1 MNSKCI
7 GCGIVLQDVNSKADG
22 YVSRSDHRV
31 CERCFKIKNYGQ
43 NRVIFSSNEDYLKI
57 LDSIDQNDL
66 VVYVSSL
73 LTLNLDYIKKFKN
86 VILVLTKRDI
96 LPKSVKNDK
105 IVNYVSSKYN
115 IRDIVIVSAFKKIN
129 LDCLYNKLIKLGSN
143 KKIYFVGSTN
153 SGKSTLIN
161 EMIKSYNG
169 CDGEITV
176 SSFPSTTLS
185 TIDVKIGELDV
196 IDTPGIVC
204 EDSIINYLDLK
215 SIKKLNSKKE
225 IKPITFQVKGKG
237 SILLDE
243 LFRVDYDTDVSSMT
257 FYVSNSLK
265 VDKISLNNN
274 SRLLDYN
281 NLEYKINNDQDLV
294 IEDVGFIKITNSM
307 KLKIYYKD
315 NISIRIRDNLI

>member
-1 MNSKCI
+1 MNKKCI
-7 GCGIVLQDVNSKADG
+7 GCGILLQDTDKLMDG
-22 YVSRSDHRV
+22 YVSGNDHRL

-43 NRVIFSSNEDYLKI
+43 NKVIETGNEDYLKI
-57 LDSIDQNDL
+57 LDDISQNDL

-73 LTLNLDYIKKFKN
+73 LTLNLDYVKKFKN
-86 VILVLTKRDI
+86 IILVLTKRDI
-96 LPKSVKNDK
+96 LPKSVKNEK
-105 IVNYVSSKYN
+105 IISYVSNKYN
-115 IRDIVIVSAFKKIN
+115 IKDIVVVSAFKKVN
-129 LDCLYNKLIKLGSN
+129 LDVLYNKLEKLGKG

-169 CDGEITV
+169 INGDITV

-185 TIDVKIGELDV
+185 TIDVKIGDLDI

-215 SIKKLNSKKE
+215 GIKKLNSKKE
-225 IKPITFQVKGKG
+225 IKPITFQIKDKG
-237 SILLDE
+237 SILLDQ
-243 LFRVDYDTDVSSMT
+243 LCRIDYETDISSMT
-257 FYVSNSLK
+257 FYVANSLV

-274 SRLLDYN
+274 PRMLDYK
-281 NLEYKINNDQDLV
+281 YTIYDIDKDQDLV
-294 IEDVGFIKITNSM
+294 IEDVGFIKMTSPVKI
-307 KLKIYYKD
+307 KLYYKD

>member
-1 MNSKCI
+1 MSNKCI
-7 GCGIVLQDVNSKADG
+7 GCGIELQDKDKNLDG
-22 YVSRSDHRV
+22 YVSSNDYRL

-43 NRVIFSSNEDYLKI
+43 NKVVISSNDDYLRIMDKI
-57 LDSIDQNDL
+57 TDNDL

-73 LTLNLDYIKKFKN
+73 LTLNLDYVNKFKN

-96 LPKSVKNDK
+96 LPKSVKNEK
-105 IVNYVSSKYN
+105 IVNYVSNRYGIK
-115 IRDIVIVSAFKKIN
+115 DIVIVSAFKKIN
-129 LDCLYNKLIKLGSN
+129 LDCLYNKMSKLGKN

-169 CDGEITV
+169 SDGEITM

-185 TIDVKIGELDV
+185 TIDVKIGELSV
-196 IDTPGIVC
+196 VDTPGIVC

-225 IKPITFQVKGKG
+225 IKPVTFQIKGKG
-237 SILLDE
+237 SILLDDVC
-243 LFRVDYDTDVSSMT
+243 RIDYDTDISSMT

-265 VDKISLNNN
+265 VDRISLNNP
-274 SRLLDYN
+274 RMLDCSSIDMR
-281 NLEYKINNDQDLV
+281 INKDNDLV
-294 IEDVGFIKITNSM
+294 IEDVGFVKFTNSVDVRV
-307 KLKIYYKD
+307 YYKD
-315 NISIRIRDNLI
+315 SINLRVRDNLI

>member
-7 GCGIVLQDVNSKADG
+7 GCGIRLQDVDKNKDG
-22 YVSRSDHRV
+22 YVSNNDYRL

-43 NRVIFSSNEDYLKI
+43 NKVVLSGNEDYLKI
-57 LDSIDQNDL
+57 IDSISDNDL

-73 LTLNLDYIKKFKN
+73 LTLNLDYVNRFKN

-96 LPKSVKNDK
+96 MPKSVKNEK
-105 IVNYVSSKYN
+105 IVKYVSSRYN
-115 IRDIVIVSAFKKIN
+115 IKDIIIVSALKKMN
-129 LDCLYNKLIKLGSN
+129 LDCLYNKLEKLGMGR
-143 KKIYFVGSTN
+143 KIYFVGSTN

-169 CDGEITV
+169 CDGEITM

-185 TIDVKIGELDV
+185 TIDVKIGNLDV
-196 IDTPGIVC
+196 VDTPGIVC

-237 SILLDE
+237 SILIDE
-243 LFRVDYDTDVSSMT
+243 LCRIDYDTDISSMT
-257 FYVSNSLK
+257 FYVSNSLRI
-265 VDKISLNNN
+265 DKISLYNNN
-274 SRLLDYN
+274 KMLDYN
-281 NLEYKINNDQDLV
+281 NYEYNLKNDSDLV
-294 IEDVGFIKITNSM
+294 IEDVGYIKITNSM
-307 KLKIYYKD
+307 KIKIYYKD
-315 NISIRIRDNLI
+315 SINVRIRDNLI

>member
-1 MNSKCI
+1 MNNKCI
-7 GCGIVLQDVNSKADG
+7 GCGIKLQDKDVNLDG
-22 YVSRSDHRV
+22 YVSRGDYRL

-43 NRVIFSSNEDYLKI
+43 NNSVVATNEDYLKI
-57 LDSIDQNDL
+57 FDGIQSDDL

-73 LTLNLDYIKKFKN
+73 LTLNLDYVNRFKN

-96 LPKSVKNDK
+96 LPKSVKNEK
-105 IVNYVSSKYN
+105 IVSYVSSRYK
-115 IRDIVIVSAFKKIN
+115 VKETVVVSAFKKIN
-129 LDCLYNKLIKLGSN
+129 LDCLYNKLVKLGKN

-169 CDGEITV
+169 SEGEITV
-176 SSFPSTTLS
+176 SSFPSTTLD
-185 TIDVKIGELDV
+185 TINVKIGELEV

-204 EDSIINYLDLK
+204 EDSIINFIDLK

-225 IKPITFQVKGKG
+225 IKPVTFQVKGKG

-243 LFRVDYDTDVSSMT
+243 LCRVDYDTDVSSMT
-257 FYVSNSLK
+257 FYVANSLK

-274 SRLLDYN
+274 RMLDYEN
-281 NLEYKINNDQDLV
+281 IDYDIKHDQDLV

-307 KLKIYYKD
+307 KIKVYYKD
-315 NISIRIRDNLI
+315 SVSIRIRDNLI

>member
-1 MNSKCI
+1 MNNKCI
-7 GCGIVLQDVNSKADG
+7 GCGIKLQDKDVNLDG
-22 YVSRSDHRV
+22 YVSRGDYRL

-43 NRVIFSSNEDYLKI
+43 NNSVVATNEDYLKI
-57 LDSIDQNDL
+57 FDGIQSDDL

-73 LTLNLDYIKKFKN
+73 LTLNLDYVNRFKN

-96 LPKSVKNDK
+96 LPKSVKNEK
-105 IVNYVSSKYN
+105 IVSYVSSRYK
-115 IRDIVIVSAFKKIN
+115 VKETVVVSAFKKIN
-129 LDCLYNKLIKLGSN
+129 LDCLYNKLVKLGKN

-169 CDGEITV
+169 SEGEITV
-176 SSFPSTTLS
+176 SSFPSTTLD
-185 TIDVKIGELDV
+185 TINVKIGELEV

-204 EDSIINYLDLK
+204 EDSIINFIDLK

-225 IKPITFQVKGKG
+225 IKPVTFQVKGKG

-243 LFRVDYDTDVSSMT
+243 LCRVDYDTDVSSMT
-257 FYVSNSLK
+257 FYVANSLK

-274 SRLLDYN
+274 RMLDYEN
-281 NLEYKINNDQDLV
+281 IDYDIKNDQDLV

-307 KLKIYYKD
+307 KIKVYYKD
-315 NISIRIRDNLI
+315 SVSIRIRDNLI

>member
-1 MNSKCI
+1 MSNKCI
-7 GCGIVLQDVNSKADG
+7 GCGIELQDKDKNLDG
-22 YVSRSDHRV
+22 YVSSYDYRL

-43 NRVIFSSNEDYLKI
+43 NKVVISSNDDYLKI
-57 LDSIDQNDL
+57 MDKITDNDL

-73 LTLNLDYIKKFKN
+73 LTLNLDYVNKFKN

-96 LPKSVKNDK
+96 LPKSVKNEK
-105 IVNYVSSKYN
+105 IVNYVSNRYGIK
-115 IRDIVIVSAFKKIN
+115 DIVIVSAFKKIN
-129 LDCLYNKLIKLGSN
+129 LDCLYNKMSKLGKN

-169 CDGEITV
+169 SDGEITM

-185 TIDVKIGELDV
+185 TIDVKIGELSV
-196 IDTPGIVC
+196 VDTPGIVC

-225 IKPITFQVKGKG
+225 IKPVTFQIKGKG
-237 SILLDE
+237 SILLDDVC
-243 LFRVDYDTDVSSMT
+243 RIDYDTDISSMT

-265 VDKISLNNN
+265 VDKVSLNNP
-274 SRLLDYN
+274 RMLDCSS
-281 NLEYKINNDQDLV
+281 INMRINKDNDLV
-294 IEDVGFIKITNSM
+294 IEDVGFVKFTNSVDVRV
-307 KLKIYYKD
+307 YYKD
-315 NISIRIRDNLI
+315 SVNLRVRDNLI

>member
-1 MNSKCI
+1 MNNKCI
-7 GCGIVLQDVNSKADG
+7 GCGIKLQSDDVNLDG
-22 YVSRSDHRV
+22 YVSFDDHRL

-43 NRVIFSSNEDYLKI
+43 NKLVVTGNEDYLKI
-57 LDSIDQNDL
+57 FDNICGDDL

-73 LTLNLDYIKKFKN
+73 LTLNVDYLGKFKN
-86 VILVLTKRDI
+86 VLLVLTKRDV
-96 LPKSVKNDK
+96 LPKSVKNEK
-105 IVNYVSSKYN
+105 IINYVSNEYGIK
-115 IRDIVIVSAFKKIN
+115 DILIVSAFKKFN
-129 LDCLYNKLIKLGSN
+129 LDCLYNKLKKLGKG

-169 CDGEITV
+169 VDGEITV

-185 TIDVKIGELDV
+185 TIDVQIGELNI

-225 IKPITFQVKGKG
+225 IKPVTFQVKGKG
-237 SILLDE
+237 SILLDNICR
-243 LFRVDYDTDVSSMT
+243 LDYDTDVSSIT

-265 VDKISLNNN
+265 VDRISLNNN
-274 SRLLDYN
+274 NIMLDFDSVSYDV
-281 NLEYKINNDQDLV
+281 NNDQDIV
-294 IEDVGFIKITNSM
+294 IEDVGFIKITNKM
-307 KLKIYYKD
+307 KVKLYYKD
-315 NISIRIRDNLI
+315 SISIRIRRNLI